1 MSRYE
6 EYEKSLVLS
15 EYVLSLTGDPEY
27 AENLEANR
35 TALAALVAENADDIA
50 FMSSVVDSLYKTCE
64 GKHDERNA
72 VCEAFLSEYDLLGVA
87 QAGFIMDMADA
98 LYEMATSEKHD
109 IYDGLNEEPASDFM
123 RGVVMLC
130 HKTMLRMCLS
140 LGVCARDPAFL
151 KRVTQ
156 IVKAYS
162 AEDVQRYGSASLSFF
177 VQ

>member
-6 EYEKSLVLS
+6 EYANSLILS

-35 TALAALVAENADDIA
+35 TALSALVADNAVDIA
-50 FMSSVVDSLYKTCE
+50 FMSSVVDSIYKACA
-64 GKHDERNA
+64 GKHDDRNA
-72 VCEAFLSEYDLLGVA
+72 VCDAFLTECEMLGIA

-109 IYDGLNEEPASDFM
+109 LYDGLNEEPASDFL

-140 LGVCARDPAFL
+140 LGTFAREPAFL

-156 IVKAYS
+156 RVKAYS
-162 AEDVQRYGSASLSFF
+162 AEDVLRYGEAALSFF